1 MHLDLTTRP
10 DPDHADT
17 LLVTATGEVD
27 LATAP
32 ALRQALN
39 DAADTT
45 TAHVTADLRAVTFL
59 DSTGLGV
66 LIATHRRLADAGG
79 QLVIRCANDR
89 VLRVFHI
96 TGLDDVLTIV
106 D

>member
-10 DPDHADT
+10 DPDHADAV
-17 LLVTATGEVD
+17 LVTAAGEVD

-39 DAADTT
+39 DAADT

-66 LIATHRRLADAGG
+66 LIATHRRLADADG

-89 VLRVFHI
+89 VLRVFLI
-96 TGLDDVLTIV
+96 TGLDDVLTVV